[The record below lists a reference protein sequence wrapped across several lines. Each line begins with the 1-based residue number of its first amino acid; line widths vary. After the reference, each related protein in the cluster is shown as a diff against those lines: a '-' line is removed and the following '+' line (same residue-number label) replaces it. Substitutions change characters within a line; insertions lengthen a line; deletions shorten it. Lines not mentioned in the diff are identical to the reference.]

1 MANFPEYTEAQ
12 PGLQDHPLFSGA
24 QSVGMISGE
33 SPRWLHKLPLSQ
45 QDQVQRFGHQM
56 LGSDLKHMG
65 LRAEEIEGKYGSPEK
80 SYMVYGAT
88 HGQLNHLAGKYGQDS
103 VLYAPSGHKTA
114 KIHYSDI
121 SEDEQGNSLKGHYR
135 PSLGTYNYHP
145 VEQPEDFFSKIP
157 NKGYVRLNFDWD
169 KPAINSEPSKEITK
183 AELKYGLLKAL
194 KKAMGNE
201 TLS

>member
-1 MANFPEYTEAQ
+1 MTNFPEFTEVH
-12 PGLQDHPLFSGA
+12 PELKDHPLFSGS

-56 LGSDLKHMG
+56 LGNDLKNMG
-65 LRAEEIEGKYGSPEK
+65 LRAESTEGSYGGPEK
-80 SYMVYGAT
+80 SYIVYGAT

-103 VLYAPSGHKTA
+103 VLYAPSGHKSA
-114 KIHYSDI
+114 KIQYSDI
-121 SEDEQGNSLKGHYR
+121 SEDEQGKSLKGHYR

-145 VEQPEDFFSKIP
+145 TDPPEDFFSKIP

-169 KPAINSEPSKEITK
+169 KPAISSEPSKEITK
-183 AELKYGLLKAL
+183 AELRQGLLVAL
-194 KKAMGNE
+194 KKAIGS
-201 TLS
+201 T